1 MKIELT
7 RLRLLE
13 TGLRRFWP
21 FRSAAQLQSYLLC
34 VLVPLVGL
42 GALAQSVWHAHVI
55 GIPAVA
61 GAFGGALPSVYLARP
76 ARFGVKG
83 PGRAQALAALE
94 AHLPLLGFQPS
105 DTETG
110 LWVCRKRPPQ
120 LLRWNQQA
128 VHLAID
134 ANTVWVSG
142 HYAGLLS
149 LRRYLRQVFPA

>member
-7 RLRLLE
+7 RLRLLD

-21 FRSAAQLQSYLLC
+21 FDSAAQLQSYLLC

-94 AHLPLLGFQPS
+94 ARLPLLGFRLS

-110 LWVCRKRPPQ
+110 LWVCRKRLPQ
-120 LLRWNQQA
+120 LLRWDQQA
-128 VHLAID
+128 VHLAMD
-134 ANTVWVSG
+134 GNTVWVSG

-149 LRRYLRQVFPA
+149 LRRFLRQAFPA